1 MQRNIFENLLNKE
14 TSKADKSLSLVKT
27 QTRRKS
33 MDTHNWS
40 GFSFLDIYLFLSFQA
55 ETVTV
60 LGVFNFVFTIPRT
73 HRN

>member
-1 MQRNIFENLLNKE
+1 
-14 TSKADKSLSLVKT
+14 
-27 QTRRKS
+27 

-55 ETVTV
+55 ETATV